1 MKRYGPGFLVV
12 AAFIGPGTVTTA
24 SLAGA
29 RFGYD
34 LVWALVFSVL
44 ATIVLQE
51 MAARLGLVSR
61 RGLGQALRT
70 VFADSRL
77 RLPVCALVVV
87 GIGGGN
93 AAFETG
99 NITGAAV
106 GLALLSGGPAQ
117 LWALG
122 IGLLV
127 VFLLAL
133 GTYRAIERCLLVL
146 VLGMSL
152 VFVLTA
158 LLARPSAAEL
168 VRGAVW
174 PSLPVDSVLLVVALI
189 GTTVV
194 PYNLFLHADAVRERW
209 TNGLPQPTALRIA
222 RRDTWLSVSIGGVMT
237 LAVVS
242 TAAGAFFFR
251 GIPLDNVGTMADQ
264 LTPLLGSAAR
274 SFFAAGLLCAGITSA
289 ITAPLAAAYA
299 TAGVLG
305 WQRDLR
311 NWRLRAVWGVI
322 VLIGTGLAVVGQSPV
337 AAIIVA
343 QAINGVLLP
352 VVAVFLLIVMNRRE
366 LLGQHINGRLAN
378 LSGTLVVVVVSAL
391 GLFQLWT
398 AAGRLLS
405 GG

>member
-1 MKRYGPGFLVV
+1 MKHYGPGFLVV

-24 SLAGA
+24 SVAGA
-29 RFGYD
+29 RFGYG
-34 LVWALVFSVL
+34 LVWALIFSVL

-77 RLPVCALVVV
+77 RLPVCALVVA

-133 GTYRAIERCLLVL
+133 GSYRALERCLLVL

-158 LLARPSAAEL
+158 VLARPSAAEL
-168 VRGAVW
+168 VQGAVW
-174 PSLPVDSVLLVVALI
+174 PSLPADSVLLVVALI

-209 TNGLPQPTALRIA
+209 ADELPQPTALRIV

-242 TAAGAFFFR
+242 TAAGAFFVR
-251 GIPLDNVGTMADQ
+251 GIPLDNVGSMADQ
-264 LTPLLGSAAR
+264 LAPLLGSAAR

-299 TAGVLG
+299 TAGILG

-311 NWRLRAVWGVI
+311 SWRLRAVWGVI

-352 VVAVFLLIVMNRRE
+352 VVAVFLLVVMNRRE
-366 LLGQHINGRLAN
+366 LLGEYTNGWLAN

-391 GLFQLWT
+391 GLYQLWT
-398 AAGRLLS
+398 VVGRLLP

>member
-1 MKRYGPGFLVV
+1 
-12 AAFIGPGTVTTA
+12 
-24 SLAGA
+24 
-29 RFGYD
+29 
-34 LVWALVFSVL
+34 
-44 ATIVLQE
+44 
-51 MAARLGLVSR
+51 
-61 RGLGQALRT
+61 
-70 VFADSRL
+70 
-77 RLPVCALVVV
+77 
-87 GIGGGN
+87 
-93 AAFETG
+93 
-99 NITGAAV
+99 
-106 GLALLSGGPAQ
+106 
-117 LWALG
+117 
-122 IGLLV
+122 
-127 VFLLAL
+127 
-133 GTYRAIERCLLVL
+133 
-146 VLGMSL
+146 MSL

-158 LLARPSAAEL
+158 VLARPSAAEL
-168 VRGAVW
+168 IRGAVW
-174 PSLPVDSVLLVVALI
+174 PSLPADSVLLVVALI

-194 PYNLFLHADAVRERW
+194 PYNLFLHAEAVRERW
-209 TNGLPQPTALRIA
+209 ADKLPQPTALGIA
-222 RRDTWLSVSIGGVMT
+222 RRDTWLSVSIGGVVT

-242 TAAGAFFFR
+242 TAAGAFFVR
-251 GIPLDNVGTMADQ
+251 GIPLDNVGAMADQ

-311 NWRLRAVWGVI
+311 SWRLRAVWGVI

-366 LLGQHINGRLAN
+366 LLGEHTNGRLAN

-398 AAGRLLS
+398 AAGRLLP